1 MRAHTSLIRY
11 SLACMV
17 GEEVGW
23 RARGWLGLLGA
34 ASAAYGLGVVL
45 RNRLFDLG
53 LLRPAEVPSRVV
65 SVGNLTAGGTGKT
78 PCVALLARMLE
89 ERGRKVAI
97 LLRGY
102 RGRARGVRIVS
113 EGSGILAGPD
123 EAGDEAILLARKL
136 PRVPVA
142 VGADRRAA
150 AWEAVRRW
158 SPDLI
163 LLDDGFQHRRLHRDL
178 DILLIDATRP
188 WGYGHL
194 VPRGL
199 LREGRRALRRA
210 DVIILSH
217 AEEVAEVSALRAAV
231 ASENSRAPVLM
242 AAHRPAAVVRL
253 PDGRRGNLEAIKGL
267 PALAFSGIA
276 NPEAFRA
283 TLRRA
288 GAETVRT
295 IAFRDHHPFCVRDL
309 EDLQAEA
316 RAAGA
321 ALLITT
327 EKDAVRLPPPG
338 PGALPVYALAVE
350 FVILGGEAGNLRRM
364 VEGEGSGPKA
374 A

>member
-1 MRAHTSLIRY
+1 MRGAPGLIRY
-11 SLACMV
+11 SLACMAGV
-17 GEEVGW
+17 EAGW
-23 RARGWLGLLGA
+23 RARAWLGLLRV
-34 ASAAYGLGVVL
+34 ASAGYGLGVGV
-45 RNRLFDLG
+45 RNRLFDVG
-53 LLRPAEVPSRVV
+53 LLRPGRVPCRIV

-89 ERGRKVAI
+89 ERSRKVAI

-102 RGRARGVRIVS
+102 GGRARGVRIVS

-123 EAGDEAILLARKL
+123 EVGDEAILLARKL
-136 PRVPVA
+136 PRIPVA

-150 AWEAVRRW
+150 AMEAVRRW
-158 SPDLI
+158 GPDLI
-163 LLDDGFQHRRLHRDL
+163 LLDDGFQHRRLYRDL

-199 LREGRRALRRA
+199 LREGRRGLGRA
-210 DVIILSH
+210 DVIIVSR
-217 AEEVAEVSALRAAV
+217 AEEAAELSALRAAL
-231 ASENSRAPVLM
+231 AATNPRALILM
-242 AAHRPAAVVRL
+242 AAHRPATAVCL
-253 PDGRRGNLEAIKGL
+253 PDGRSEDLEAIEGL

-276 NPEAFRA
+276 NPEAFTA

-288 GAETVRT
+288 GAKVVRT
-295 IAFRDHHPFCVRDL
+295 IAFPDHHPFCARDL
-309 EDLQAEA
+309 EDLQVEA

-321 ALLITT
+321 ALLVTT

-338 PGALPVYALAVE
+338 PAALPVYALAVE
-350 FVILGGEAGNLRRM
+350 FVILEGEAGNLLGM
-364 VEGEGSGPKA
+364 VEGEVHGPEA